1 VYTKGNHMLIGI
13 LTFLSAISIS
23 AVAIYYSVAGLV
35 AIFAAAAVPII
46 IMGGVLEVGKL
57 VTAVW
62 LHRYWSQAAWWL
74 KSYLSIAVLVLMF
87 ITSMGIF
94 GFLSKAHIEQ
104 TSAGQESVAQVE
116 RLTNEIQRQQ
126 DIIDRAEEKIKKLET
141 STTGG
146 DANIQAQIDS
156 EQSRIDKAYERI
168 EPAIAEQQA
177 IIDKQAD
184 LYKKELAKIDG
195 DLATLQGY
203 IDSGETKKA
212 QQMIGASADGIFG
225 KKTADKIGDWQDEK
239 QAKRIEL
246 ITKIEEASN
255 NPQAQAAAQEI
266 KRLRKTVETQIVQSN
281 ELINRLRDQ
290 LGDTDKSDN
299 IDAQVD
305 AQNTRIKNANAEIDI
320 LTDEKYAL
328 EGEYRKLEAEVGPIK
343 YIAEFVYGEAADK
356 SMLEEA
362 VRWVIIIIIF
372 VFDPLA
378 VLLLIASQYTFHW
391 VHSGNVGGGGRPKSD
406 EDDPQDDPQFEDV
419 SPEELAEEERREYE
433 HARAQAIAKNVP
445 TGFEELAEDPIKSKH
460 SDQFLLFPD
469 IDPEEFKS
477 EEIKDEDDPI
487 VAGTEEEQLELD
499 FDKKPSRADINKEMV
514 ETDDLTNWNDWV
526 EKANE
531 EAEKNPEIP
540 NTRNRIF
547 YSAEL
552 EDQKKTSYITKVEN
566 KQIRKKTKDSDQT
579 SQK

>member
-1 VYTKGNHMLIGI
+1 MLIGI

-62 LHRYWSQAAWWL
+62 LHRYWNQAAWWL

-184 LYKKELAKIDG
+184 LYKKELAKIDK

-246 ITKIEEASN
+246 ITKIEQASN

-305 AQNTRIKNANAEIDI
+305 AQNTRIKNANAEIDT

-391 VHSGNVGGGGRPKSD
+391 IHSGNVGGGGRPKSD

-469 IDPEEFKS
+469 IDPEPVVPTKI
-477 EEIKDEDDPI
+477 EIPKVVADPN
-487 VAGTEEEQLELD
+487 QLELD
-499 FDKKPSRADINKEMV
+499 FNKKPSRADINKEMV

-540 NTRNRIF
+540 NTRNKIF

>member
-1 VYTKGNHMLIGI
+1 MLIGI

>member
-1 VYTKGNHMLIGI
+1 MLIGI

-469 IDPEEFKS
+469 IDPKEFKS

>member
-1 VYTKGNHMLIGI
+1 MLIGI

-406 EDDPQDDPQFEDV
+406 EDDPQDDPQFEDI

-469 IDPEEFKS
+469 IDPEPVVPTKI
-477 EEIKDEDDPI
+477 EIPKVVADPN
-487 VAGTEEEQLELD
+487 QLELD
-499 FDKKPSRADINKEMV
+499 FNKKPSRADINKEMV

-540 NTRNRIF
+540 NTRNKIF

>member
-1 VYTKGNHMLIGI
+1 MLIGI

-552 EDQKKTSYITKVEN
+552 EDQKKTSQEMVL
-566 KQIRKKTKDSDQT
+566 
-579 SQK
+579 